1 MSTYQHGSDDAD
13 TVLEIK
19 DLKTYFNLE
28 DGIVKAVDG
37 VSLALKRNQTLGL
50 VGESGCGKS
59 MTATSIMRLVK
70 SPPGKIVGGEILLQ
84 QGQNGH
90 SQVTDLVKLPA
101 NGSRMREIRGGEIA
115 MVFQEPMT
123 SLNPLYNIG
132 TQIAETVQLH
142 QRVSKKEALGRA
154 QEMLEKVQIS
164 DARRR
169 LDEYPHQ
176 LSGGMRQRVMI
187 ALALSCNPA
196 ILLADEPTTALDVTV
211 QAQIIDLMR
220 ALQKDF
226 QSSIVMITHNLGVVS
241 QMADTVAVMYMGKIV
256 EYANVGDAFHRPM
269 HPYTVGLLNS
279 VPVLGR
285 KSRKQLVPIRG
296 MVPSPTETIRGCPF
310 AARCPQVMPVCR
322 EELPPLLEAQ
332 PGHKVAC
339 WLLGMVD
346 CRLQIV
352 DFVSDVLP
360 IIRRWPIHNTLA
372 AHISN
377 ITLHVSRSYRF
388 SRRMYV

>member
-1 MSTYQHGSDDAD
+1 MAHARLLLRYLDGSMSTYQHGSAGAD

-28 DGIVKAVDG
+28 DGVVKAVDG
-37 VSLALKRNQTLGL
+37 VSLDLRRNQTLGL

-59 MTATSIMRLVK
+59 ITATSIMRLVK
-70 SPPGKIVGGEILLQ
+70 SPPGKIVGGEILLH

-101 NGSRMREIRGGEIA
+101 NGSKMREVRGGEIA

-123 SLNPLYNIG
+123 SLNPLYSIG

-154 QEMLEKVQIS
+154 LEMLEKVQIS

-241 QMADTVAVMYMGKIV
+241 QMADHVAVMYLGKIV
-256 EYANVGDAFHRPM
+256 EYAEVHQAFHRPL

-296 MVPSPTETIRGCPF
+296 MVPSPTEMIRGCPF

-322 EELPPLLEAQ
+322 EELPPLREVET
-332 PGHKVAC
+332 GHKVAC
-339 WLLGMVD
+339 WL
-346 CRLQIV
+346 
-352 DFVSDVLP
+352 
-360 IIRRWPIHNTLA
+360 
-372 AHISN
+372 
-377 ITLHVSRSYRF
+377 Y
-388 SRRMYV
+388 

>member
-1 MSTYQHGSDDAD
+1 MSTNQNGSAAAD

-19 DLKTYFNLE
+19 DLKTYFTLE

-37 VSLALKRNQTLGL
+37 VSLELKRNQTLGL

-70 SPPGKIVGGEILLQ
+70 SPPGKIVGGEILLH

-90 SQVTDLVKLPA
+90 SQITDIVKLPA
-101 NGSRMREIRGGEIA
+101 NGSKMREIRGGEIA

-123 SLNPLYNIG
+123 SLNPLYSVG

-241 QMADTVAVMYMGKIV
+241 QIADHVAVMYMGKIV
-256 EYANVGDAFHRPM
+256 EYAAVREIFHHPL

-279 VPVLGR
+279 VPVLGKKGR
-285 KSRKQLVPIRG
+285 KRLVPIKG
-296 MVPSPTETIRGCPF
+296 MVPSPTQVVRGCAF
-310 AARCPQVMPVCR
+310 ASRCPHVMPVCR
-322 EELPPLLEAQ
+322 EELPPLREVQ
-332 PGHKVAC
+332 SGHNVAC
-339 WLLGMVD
+339 WL
-346 CRLQIV
+346 
-352 DFVSDVLP
+352 
-360 IIRRWPIHNTLA
+360 
-372 AHISN
+372 
-377 ITLHVSRSYRF
+377 Y
-388 SRRMYV
+388 